1 MSETISTWNGEG
13 LESGRDQTPAMGTMA
28 GRIWTIL
35 RYHGKQS
42 VSALVK
48 RIGAPRDYVMEGI
61 GWLAREGKIR
71 VVEESRVRVVSL
83 VDENGD

>member
-42 VSALVK
+42 VSAIVK

-61 GWLAREGKIR
+61 GWLAREGKLNTE
-71 VVEESRVRVVSL
+71 VEVKGSKSCEYFSL
-83 VDENGD
+83 NA

>member
-1 MSETISTWNGEG
+1 MTSETVWNGGIAET
-13 LESGRDQTPAMGTMA
+13 GRDQTPAMGTMA

-35 RYHGKQS
+35 RYQGRQS
-42 VSALVK
+42 VSSIVK

-83 VDENGD
+83 VDAPE

>member
-1 MSETISTWNGEG
+1 MSETSSWNCET
-13 LESGRDQTPAMGTMA
+13 LDAGRDQTAAMGTMA

-35 RYHGKQS
+35 RDRGEQS
-42 VSALVK
+42 VSAIVK

-83 VDENGD
+83 VDDAN

>member
-1 MSETISTWNGEG
+1 MYRETNWNDATAEP
-13 LESGRDQTPAMGTMA
+13 GRDQTPAMGTMA

-35 RYHGKQS
+35 RYQGRQS
-42 VSALVK
+42 VSSIVK
-48 RIGAPRDYVMEGI
+48 KIGAPRDYVMEGI

-83 VDENGD
+83 VGEELGA